1 MSKTYKVSGMT
12 CEGCA
17 KALINAIKG
26 VAPDAIVK
34 VDLESDHISIEG
46 LDDTSAIAA
55 AVDDAGFEFGSAIA
69 LLKSITKGEIRRS
82 ILSHAMARAN
92 RAKTRALTK
101 PPIALTFPAPK
112 LYLSSFACDRVY
124 K

>member
-101 PPIALTFPAPK
+101 PPHSIN
-112 LYLSSFACDRVY
+112 LSGAKTISLIICM
-124 K
+124 